1 MIKDLYMK
9 NSQNKVVLQ
18 SDDLIYDGKNFIIP
32 SYYCG
37 VITDYL
43 STVDTKSMNDADRQ
57 DFMAFSAF
65 FEAVLDLKHNKRG
78 N

>member
-1 MIKDLYMK
+1 MMKDLYMK
-9 NSQNKVVLQ
+9 KSKDKVVLQ

-43 STVDTKSMNDADRQ
+43 ATVDTQNMNDADKQ
-57 DFMAFSAF
+57 DFMAFCSF
-65 FEAVLDLKHNKRG
+65 FEAVLDLKDNKIK
-78 N
+78 

>member
-1 MIKDLYMK
+1 MKDLYMK
-9 NSQNKVVLQ
+9 KSKDKVVLQ

-43 STVDTKSMNDADRQ
+43 ATVDTQNMNDADKQ
-57 DFMAFSAF
+57 DFMAFCSF
-65 FEAVLDLKHNKRG
+65 FEAVLDLKDNKIK
-78 N
+78 

>member
-1 MIKDLYMK
+1 MKRDLYMK
-9 NSQNKVVLQ
+9 KPQDKVVLQ

-37 VITDYL
+37 VIADYL
-43 STVDTKSMNDADRQ
+43 STVDTQGMNDADKQ

-65 FEAVLDLKHNKRG
+65 FEAVLDLKHNKTG